1 MFKRISLLLMMS
13 IFIVL
18 LGFSSGVL
26 AQETVEVDFM
36 TFSGS
41 GANLEYLN
49 QMKDEFEKENPDIKI
64 NIITVGYEDYFVN
77 LQTKIAGGLA
87 PDVYELNYEN
97 FVTYAKKNVLK
108 ELDETIAAANFDK
121 SQLNEKALNAFKIN
135 DSQYGLPFSF
145 SNVVMFYNEELFD
158 QAGVD
163 YPDGDWKWDDSLA
176 AAKQIRDLGQHIYGI
191 YQPVTFWEFYK
202 MVEQNGGSIIDNEK
216 NEFVINSPQNIKTLE
231 YMIDRVQESNVMP
244 TEAQLSGMQDWDLFK
259 SGRAGMI
266 VTGIWAF
273 PDFAKNIEFEWDIA
287 VEPGN
292 TQKATHFFANGL
304 VMNKN
309 TDKDDEAFKWMSFL
323 SASKEA
329 AQIRVESGWEL
340 PAVTDQDILNKYTEK
355 TPPENRQAVFESL
368 DYLVTPPVIEQFA
381 EMSDIINQQIQAAR
395 DGLKTPKEALN
406 EAQVELESTIEI
418 NN

>member
-1 MFKRISLLLMMS
+1 MFKRVSILLMMS
-13 IFIVL
+13 IFIAL
-18 LGFSSGVL
+18 LGFTSGVL

-41 GANLEYLN
+41 GENLQYLN
-49 QMKDEFEKENPDIKI
+49 QMKDEFEKENPDIEI

-108 ELDETIAAANFDK
+108 ELDNTISAAEFDK
-121 SQLNEKALNAFKIN
+121 SQLNEKALNAFQIN
-135 DSQYGLPFSF
+135 DNQYGLPFSF
-145 SNVVMFYNEELFD
+145 SNVVLFYNEELFD
-158 QAGVD
+158 RAGID
-163 YPDGDWKWDDSLA
+163 YPSSDWKWDDSLA
-176 AAKQIRDLGQHIYGI
+176 AAKQIRDLDSHIYGI

-202 MVEQNGGSIIDNEK
+202 MVEQNGGSIIDEEK
-216 NEFVINSPQNIKTLE
+216 KEFVINSPQNIKTLE

-259 SGRAGMI
+259 SGRVGMI

-273 PDFAKNIEFEWDIA
+273 PDFKKNIDFEWDIE
-287 VEPGN
+287 VELGN

-309 TDKDDEAFKWMSFL
+309 TDRADEAFKWMSFL

-329 AQIRVESGWEL
+329 AQIRVESNWEL
-340 PAVTDQDILNKYTEK
+340 PAITDQDILKEYTEK

-368 DYLVTPPVIEQFA
+368 NYLVTPPVIEQFA
-381 EMSDIINQQIQAAR
+381 EMADIINQQIQAAR
-395 DGLKTPKEALN
+395 DGLKTPTEALN
-406 EAQVELESTIEI
+406 KAQEQLESTIEI
-418 NN
+418 N

>member
-1 MFKRISLLLMMS
+1 MLKRVSILLMVSILISLL
-13 IFIVL
+13 
-18 LGFSSGVL
+18 GFTSGVL
-26 AQETVEVDFM
+26 AQDATEVDFM

-41 GANLEYLN
+41 GSNLEYLN
-49 QMKDEFEKENPDIKI
+49 QMKEEFEKENPEIKI
-64 NIITVGYEDYFVN
+64 NIMTVGYEDYFVN
-77 LQTKIAGGLA
+77 LQTKIAGGMA

-108 ELDETIAAANFDK
+108 ELDTVIDQNEFDK
-121 SQLNEKALNAFKIN
+121 SQLNEKALNAFQIN
-135 DSQYGLPFSF
+135 DNQYGLPFSF

-163 YPDGDWKWDDSLA
+163 YPDSDWKWDDSLA

-202 MVEQNGGSIIDNEK
+202 MVEQNGGSIIDEQK
-216 NEFVINSPQNIKTLE
+216 KEFVINSPQNIKTLE

-259 SGRAGMI
+259 SGRVGMI

-273 PDFAKNIEFEWDIA
+273 PDFAKNIDFEWDIA

-304 VMNKN
+304 VMNKK
-309 TDKDDEAFKWMSFL
+309 TDKSSEAFKWMSFL

-329 AQIRVESGWEL
+329 AEIRVESGWEL
-340 PAVTDQDILNKYTEK
+340 PAITDQEILSDYTEI
-355 TPPENRQAVFESL
+355 TPPENRKAVFESL
-368 DYLVTPPVIEQFA
+368 NYLVTPPVIEQFA

-395 DGLKTPKEALN
+395 DGLKTPAEALN
-406 EAQVELESTIEI
+406 EAQTQLESTIEI
-418 NN
+418 N

>member
-1 MFKRISLLLMMS
+1 MFKRVSILLMVS
-13 IFIVL
+13 IFIAL
-18 LGFSSGVL
+18 LGFNSGVL

-49 QMKDEFEKENPDIKI
+49 QMKDEFEKENPDIEI

-108 ELDETIAAANFDK
+108 ELDDTISAAEFDE
-121 SQLNEKALNAFKIN
+121 SQLNEKALNAFQIN
-135 DSQYGLPFSF
+135 DNQYGLPFSF
-145 SNVVMFYNEELFD
+145 SNVVLFYNEELFD
-158 QAGVD
+158 QAGID
-163 YPDGDWKWDDSLA
+163 YPSRDWKWEDSLA
-176 AAKQIRDLGQHIYGI
+176 AAKQIRNLGSNIFGI

-202 MVEQNGGSIIDNEK
+202 MVEQNGGTIIDNEK
-216 NEFVINSPQNIKTLE
+216 NKFVINSPQNIETLE
-231 YMIDRVQESNVMP
+231 YMVDRVQDSNVMP

-259 SGRAGMI
+259 SGRVGMI

-273 PDFAKNIEFEWDIA
+273 PDFTENIDFEWNIE

-304 VMNKN
+304 VMNQK
-309 TDKDDEAFKWMSFL
+309 TDKVDEAFKWMSFL

-329 AQIRVESGWEL
+329 AQIRVENNWEL
-340 PAVTDQDILNKYTEK
+340 PAITDQDILKEYIEK

-368 DYLVTPPVIEQFA
+368 NYLVTPPVIEQFA
-381 EMSDIINQQIQAAR
+381 EMADIINQQIQAAR
-395 DGLKTPKEALN
+395 DGLKTPTEALN
-406 EAQVELESTIEI
+406 KAQEQLESTIEI
-418 NN
+418 N